1 MPIWWTYIVE
11 CSDKTLYTGISTDV
25 NRRVLEHNTSKKGAK
40 YTKTR
45 RPVKLK
51 YKEEFNN
58 RSDALKRECEIKKL
72 SKKEKIT
79 LLNNTP

>member
-58 RSDALKRECEIKKL
+58 RSDASKRECEIKKL
-72 SKKEKIT
+72 SKKEKIN
-79 LLNNTP
+79 LLNNTL